1 MSYSTWKRRPP
12 RRVAVAR
19 RVRPKLESLEERAV
33 PASLQPG
40 LLGEGPPGPAVT
52 TVYTESN
59 YPASGQNAVLA
70 FHQNADGTL
79 TEIGSFNTGGTGQ
92 INLPKVIGPD
102 DSSQEVVATP
112 DGRFLFAVNQ
122 GSHSISSFRIDPN
135 GGLDLIGTFDSGGVQ
150 PDSIGIAGDKL
161 YVSNRG
167 DSAVGHPGT
176 VAPNITG
183 FRIRHDG
190 SLTPIAGSTV
200 TFPKDTSPSQ
210 NLITPDG
217 KLLFADIL
225 AVPGSTA
232 AQGNTLAP
240 FQIEHDG
247 DLELAPGGNV
257 GAPVNPPLLL
267 GAAFNPNQRIIYAG
281 LTAVNEVGVF
291 TYDKSGRLTFVG
303 DAPVQG
309 AAPCWIAVSADGR
322 FLYTGDTGTDSV
334 GVFSL
339 ADPLHPKQIQEL
351 VLGGPHAP
359 PGSPPGTLQTN
370 VFQIALSP
378 DGHTLYAIGQNT
390 NSTGSFPDGNQLHIL
405 SVAAD
410 GKLSE
415 PNGPVL
421 LSTAGVP
428 GDAHPQGVAVVVTRE
443 HDRDSEGGDANQNQP
458 SRLDGATGVGSVL
471 GTDAAAVH
479 SSLFSNLAASGDP
492 SVFEIVNA
500 LLRQRSQLDSAG

>member
-1 MSYSTWKRRPP
+1 
-12 RRVAVAR
+12 
-19 RVRPKLESLEERAV
+19 LEERAV

-40 LLGEGPPGPAVT
+40 LLGEGPSRVAVT

-59 YPASGQNAVLA
+59 NPSPGQNAVLA

-122 GSHSISSFRIDPN
+122 GSDSISSFRIAPN
-135 GGLDLIGTFDSGGVQ
+135 GSLDLIGTFDSGGVQ
-150 PDSIGIAGDKL
+150 PDSIGIAGNKL

-167 DSAVGHPGT
+167 DSAVGHTGT

-183 FRIRHDG
+183 FRIHDG
-190 SLTPIAGSTV
+190 TLTAIPGSTV

-210 NLITPDG
+210 NLISPDG
-217 KLLFADIL
+217 RLLFADIF

-232 AQGNTLAP
+232 PQGNTLAP
-240 FQIEHDG
+240 FQIEGDG
-247 DLELAPGGNV
+247 GLELAPGGNV
-257 GAPVNPPLLL
+257 GAPVDPPLLL

-291 TYDKSGRLTFVG
+291 TYDKSGRLMFVG
-303 DAPVQG
+303 DSPVQG
-309 AAPCWIAVSADGR
+309 AAPCWAAVSADGR

-339 ADPLHPKQIQEL
+339 ADPLHPKQIQEFA
-351 VLGGPHAP
+351 LGGPHAP

-390 NSTGSFPDGNQLHIL
+390 DPTSNFPDGNQLHSL
-405 SVAAD
+405 SVARD

-421 LSTAGVP
+421 LTTAGVP
-428 GDAHPQGVAVVVTRE
+428 GDAHPQGIAVVVTGRPE
-443 HDRDSEGGDANQNQP
+443 QDSEGGEGKQSQAGDFNGAKGVD
-458 SRLDGATGVGSVL
+458 RLFGRH
-471 GTDAAAVH
+471 AAAVH
-479 SSLFSNLAASGDP
+479 SSLFSNVSTSFDS
-492 SVFEIVNA
+492 SVFEVVNA
-500 LLRQRSQLDSAG
+500 LLRQRSQPDSAG

>member
-1 MSYSTWKRRPP
+1 MWYSTCKRRPP
-12 RRVAVAR
+12 RRVATAR
-19 RVRPKLESLEERAV
+19 RVRPDLESLEERAV
-33 PASLQPG
+33 PASLRPG
-40 LLGEGPPGPAVT
+40 LSADGPAGHAVT

-59 YPASGQNAVLA
+59 NPAAGQNAVLA
-70 FHQNADGTL
+70 FHQNPNGSL
-79 TEIGSFNTGGTGQ
+79 TEIGSFKTGGTGQ
-92 INLPKVIGPD
+92 GNPQEVIGPD

-122 GSHSISSFRIDPN
+122 GSNSISSFRINPD
-135 GGLDLIGTFDSGGVQ
+135 GSLDLIGTFDSGGVQ
-150 PDSIGIAGDKL
+150 PDSIGIAADKL

-183 FRIRHDG
+183 FRIHHDG
-190 SLTPIAGSTV
+190 SLTAIPDSTV
-200 TFPKDTSPSQ
+200 TFPVDTSPSQ
-210 NLITPDG
+210 NLISPDG
-217 KLLFADIL
+217 RFLFADIF

-232 AQGNTLAP
+232 KQGNTLAP
-240 FQIEHDG
+240 FRIERDG
-247 DLELAPGGNV
+247 GLELAPGGNV

-267 GAAFNPNQRIIYAG
+267 GAAFNPNHRIIYAG

-303 DAPVQG
+303 DSPVQG
-309 AAPCWIAVSADGR
+309 AAPCWAAVSADGR

-339 ADPLHPKQIQEL
+339 ADPLHPKQIQEF

-359 PGSPPGTLQTN
+359 PGSPPGTLLTN

-378 DGHTLYAIGQNT
+378 DGHTLYAISQNT
-390 NSTGSFPDGNQLHIL
+390 DPTGNFPDGNQLHTL

-415 PNGPVL
+415 PNAPVL
-421 LSTAGVP
+421 LTTAGVP
-428 GDAHPQGVAVVVTRE
+428 GDARPQGIAVVVTRRHE
-443 HDRDSEGGDANQNQP
+443 RDSEGGGDQNQA
-458 SRLDGATGVGSVL
+458 SRLDGAKSVNSSL
-471 GTDAAAVH
+471 GTDVAAVH
-479 SSLFSNLAASGDP
+479 ASLFSNSATSIDP
-492 SVFEIVNA
+492 SLFEVVNA
-500 LLRQRSQLDSAG
+500 LLHQRSQPDSAG

>member
-1 MSYSTWKRRPP
+1 MWYCTWKRRPS
-12 RRVAVAR
+12 RRAADAR
-19 RVRPKLESLEERAV
+19 RVRLSLERLEERAV

-40 LLGEGPPGPAVT
+40 PFGDGSGGPAVT

-59 YPASGQNAVLA
+59 NPAAGQNAVLA
-70 FHQNADGTL
+70 FHQNSDGTL
-79 TEIGSFNTGGTGQ
+79 SEIGSFNTGGTGQ
-92 INLPKVIGPD
+92 INIPKVIGPD

-122 GSHSISSFRIDPN
+122 GSNSVSAFRIDPN

-150 PDSIGIAGDKL
+150 PDSIGLAGDKL

-183 FRIRHDG
+183 FRIDHGG

-200 TFPKDTSPSQ
+200 TFPVDTSPSQ
-210 NLITPDG
+210 NLITPNG
-217 KLLFADIL
+217 KLLFADIF

-232 AQGNTLAP
+232 PEGNTLAP
-240 FQIEHDG
+240 FQIEGDG
-247 DLELAPGGNV
+247 SLELAPGGNV
-257 GAPVNPPLLL
+257 GAPVTPPLLL
-267 GAAFNPNQRIIYAG
+267 GAAFNPNQPIIYAG

-291 TYDKSGRLTFVG
+291 TYDKSGQLTFVG
-303 DAPVQG
+303 DVPVQG
-309 AAPCWIAVSADGR
+309 AGPCWIAVSPDGQ

-339 ADPLHPKQIQEL
+339 ADPLHPVQIQEL
-351 VLGGPHAP
+351 KLAGPYAP
-359 PGSPPGTLQTN
+359 PGSPSGTLQTN

-378 DGHTLYAIGQNT
+378 DGHTLYAISQNT
-390 NSTGSFPDGNQLHIL
+390 SPDGSFADGNQLHIL

-410 GKLSE
+410 GTLSE
-415 PNGPVL
+415 PTGPVL

-428 GDAHPQGVAVVVTRE
+428 GDAHPQGIAVVVGKGHK
-443 HDRDSEGGDANQNQP
+443 HDFDIGEKGGD
-458 SRLDGATGVGSVL
+458 VGTKGIGTS
-471 GTDAAAVH
+471 GTDAAAIH
-479 SSLFSNLAASGDP
+479 LGSLLSSGTTPDLSDLDLTGLAIMLAHHNQQSN
-492 SVFEIVNA
+492 
-500 LLRQRSQLDSAG
+500 